1 MGEESILA
9 FFTAAALS
17 ASVVVLFVTQALKYI
32 PVAWTSKYSV
42 YVNIVLS
49 FIGAIVVKGLPVFG
63 VDLWQFIL
71 QWIIIAVV
79 AAIAYLS
86 LLKPALKDSEPI
98 SR

>member
-17 ASVVVLFVTQALKYI
+17 ASVVVLFVTQALKYV
-32 PVAWTSKYSV
+32 PVQWTSKYSV

-49 FIGAIVVKGLPVFG
+49 FIGAVVVKGLPVLG

-86 LLKPALKDSEPI
+86 LLKPALKDSEPTY
-98 SR
+98 R